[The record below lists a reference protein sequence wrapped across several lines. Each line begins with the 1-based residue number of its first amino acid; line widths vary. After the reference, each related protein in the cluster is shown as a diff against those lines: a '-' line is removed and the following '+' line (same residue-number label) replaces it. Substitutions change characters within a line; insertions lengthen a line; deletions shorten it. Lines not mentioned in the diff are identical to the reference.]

1 MKKLGINYYEDDA
14 MNEKEFVPSNEK
26 PALVR
31 NAHIDTNIPG
41 NPPYH
46 AEYAFDGKSNTFFW
60 GGTSVRPEHYFTIV
74 LGEPMKVNEV
84 KVITGDS
91 KDYITM
97 ADLLISEDGEKFVKV
112 GKFDDLGQASAT
124 PDAAKTIKAVKIQ
137 ITGQHTCW
145 PIIKEIILK

>member
-1 MKKLGINYYEDDA
+1 
-14 MNEKEFVPSNEK
+14 
-26 PALVR
+26 
-31 NAHIDTNIPG
+31 
-41 NPPYH
+41 
-46 AEYAFDGKSNTFFW
+46 
-60 GGTSVRPEHYFTIV
+60 
-74 LGEPMKVNEV
+74 MKVNEV

-97 ADLLISEDGEKFVKV
+97 ADLLISEDGENFVKV

-145 PIIKEIILK
+145 PIIKGNYLEIEVLLLLPPILSKPTINRTFCEVVVAKHYQKYYLYIKNMQGILDKSGSFPCHSFTVLVLIYSPSQVILAAMHNLV